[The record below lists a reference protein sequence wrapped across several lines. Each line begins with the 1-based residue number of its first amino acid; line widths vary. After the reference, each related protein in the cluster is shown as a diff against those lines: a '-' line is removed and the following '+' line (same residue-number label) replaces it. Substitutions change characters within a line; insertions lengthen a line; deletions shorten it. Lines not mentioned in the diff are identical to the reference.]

1 MESGYS
7 LGYFHY
13 MIIIIHNG
21 YYQDKFCCCSMFLL
35 SFAAVFFFF
44 HFSLEK
50 LGIPEIFVKKE
61 QHISVNAVYEEKDV
75 RVLPRHLKA

>member
-1 MESGYS
+1 MA
-7 LGYFHY
+7 
-13 MIIIIHNG
+13 IIKIS
-21 YYQDKFCCCSMFLL
+21 FAAALCFSF
-35 SFAAVFFFF
+35 SFAAVF

-61 QHISVNAVYEEKDV
+61 QHIFVNAVYEEKDV